1 MQGRARWEVGS
12 QVEFPMMG
20 TVLWEGQAGIQ
31 VLHPVGERS
40 CPAGST
46 LAPETLSK
54 PPTTGVTPRGEHGVP
69 RATGGGKEK
78 KRIARRWVVVDGGEP
93 LIPHTPADVLVP
105 KSSVQ
110 QED

>member
-1 MQGRARWEVGS
+1 MPSRLN
-12 QVEFPMMG
+12 P
-20 TVLWEGQAGIQ
+20 
-31 VLHPVGERS
+31 
-40 CPAGST
+40 
-46 LAPETLSK
+46 APETLSK

-69 RATGGGKEK
+69 RATGGGQEK
-78 KRIARRWVVVDGGEP
+78 KRIARRWVVAGGREP